1 MKNPIESEE
10 HYIRDAQYIITT
22 SAISRY
28 HIFYFLFYLN
38 KFT

>member
-28 HIFYFLFYLN
+28 HIFIFLFYLN